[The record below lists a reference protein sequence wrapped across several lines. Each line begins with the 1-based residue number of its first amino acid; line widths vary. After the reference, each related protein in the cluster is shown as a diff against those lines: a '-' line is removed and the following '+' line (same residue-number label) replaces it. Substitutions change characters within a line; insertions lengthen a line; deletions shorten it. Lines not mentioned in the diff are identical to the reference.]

1 MSMAT
6 AYDVPADKLIR
17 KLADELKKVETITPP
32 DWAPFVKTGRHK
44 EKSPVE
50 GDWWH
55 VRAAAMLRK
64 IYIDGPMG
72 TTRLAAEYGG
82 KADRGSKPNKA
93 VRGSRS
99 ISRVTVQQLE
109 KSQLVQKQKD
119 GGRVVSAKARK
130 LIDGLST
137 QILKDMAAQNPELS
151 KYL

>member
-1 MSMAT
+1 MAT

-17 KLADELKKVETITPP
+17 KLAEELKKMETIAPP
-32 DWAPFVKTGRHK
+32 EWAPFVKTGRHK
-44 EKSPVE
+44 EKSPAE
-50 GDWWH
+50 NDWWH
-55 VRAAAMLRK
+55 VRAAATLRK
-64 IYIDGPMG
+64 IYINGPLG

-119 GGRVVSAKARK
+119 GGRVVTAKARK
-130 LIDGLST
+130 MIDGLST
-137 QILKDMAAQNPELS
+137 QILKDMAALNPELS